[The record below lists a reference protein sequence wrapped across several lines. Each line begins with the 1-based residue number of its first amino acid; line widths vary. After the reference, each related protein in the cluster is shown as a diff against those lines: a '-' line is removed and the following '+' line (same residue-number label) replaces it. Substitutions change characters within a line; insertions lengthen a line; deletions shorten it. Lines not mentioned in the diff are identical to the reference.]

1 MPDKRL
7 EYEQKLRH
15 AKLLNGTLVDIISGD
30 LTYQEAKEYFFIENG
45 DLTAYTRTNDKG
57 EVYTVPI
64 KKVSNYT
71 DYWSKMP
78 DLYFYLYKTTQP
90 DLVWRS

>member
-30 LTYQEAKEYFFIENG
+30 LTY
-45 DLTAYTRTNDKG
+45 
-57 EVYTVPI
+57 
-64 KKVSNYT
+64 
-71 DYWSKMP
+71 
-78 DLYFYLYKTTQP
+78 
-90 DLVWRS
+90 